1 MAGDVRSSDKVKN
14 GNMNKDKSVK
24 IGSYIGKFFLI
35 MILIF
40 IITGCIVISLL
51 AIYFLRLLSGNEALD
66 LDSYKVNY
74 TTIIYAN
81 DKSTSEPQIVQKIF
95 KNENRIWIDID
106 KMPKYLMHALIAI
119 EDQRYLQHKGVDWKR
134 TTGAFL
140 NEIFHIYGKRQGG
153 STITQQLIKNITK
166 ENEVKYERKI
176 REMLEA
182 IYLEKNY
189 SKEQIIEAYL
199 NIVYFGNGANGI
211 QAAANTYFN
220 KDAKD
225 LSLVEAVS
233 IVGITQNPAKYNP
246 FTHPEENAKR
256 RNHILKKMLELGLIK
271 DEEVYNKAVNQE
283 VRFVEQKSKGTETK
297 VQSYFVDNLVE
308 EIIDDLVAEKGYTKA
323 YAEDRLFS
331 GGFKIYST
339 LDTQIQEHLEQK
351 FEDGSAFLDSKL
363 TEKPEAAMV
372 ILDPNG
378 KILGL
383 VGGRGKKQA
392 ARVYNRATQAQRQPG
407 STMKP
412 IAIYGPAIEYDLITY
427 SSIKEDSP
435 IEVNGKKW
443 PVNYYGS
450 YRGNMTVEKAIQ
462 ISNNTIPVKIGRD
475 LTPIKSF
482 NFLTK
487 KLGMNSLVESEQIN
501 GKIFSDINLSGM
513 ALGGVTK
520 GVTVLELAGAYQI
533 YANGGYFTKP
543 YSYTKI
549 LDLKG
554 NLILE
559 KNVVPQSVISLETSV
574 IMNQL
579 LQKVINGSSGT
590 GRAAKFGS
598 LPLAGK
604 TGSTSDDKDLWFV
617 GMSPYYV
624 GVVWYG
630 YDNPKQIRYGQYP
643 TPVIWK
649 NIMEPLHRNLPNLSF
664 PTSSGVVK
672 LPYCA
677 QTGNVAGPYCPVGG
691 EGYYKS
697 SNKPSVCTV
706 HSVSASAAVVDQEQ
720 SLNPNVVQPQ
730 EGNVPASVQGQV
742 QSEAQVSV
750 PNDVS
755 NNNGDVD
762 SNEEI
767 SQN

>member
-1 MAGDVRSSDKVKN
+1 M
-14 GNMNKDKSVK
+14 M
-24 IGSYIGKFFLI
+24 
-35 MILIF
+35 LIF
-40 IITGCIVISLL
+40 IITSCIVVSLL

-66 LDSYKVNY
+66 LDSYKINY
-74 TTIIYAN
+74 TTIVYA
-81 DKSTSEPQIVQKIF
+81 DDPSTGEPQVIQKIF
-95 KNENRIWIDID
+95 KDENRIWVDID
-106 KMPKYLMHALIAI
+106 KMPKYLMQAVIAV

-134 TTGAFL
+134 TVGAFL
-140 NEIFHIYGKRQGG
+140 NEIFHIYGGRQGG

-166 ENEVKYERKI
+166 KNEVRYERKI

-182 IYLEKNY
+182 IYLEKKY

-199 NIVYFGNGANGI
+199 NIVYFGSGANGI

-225 LSLVEAVS
+225 LSLVEAAS

-246 FTHPEENAKR
+246 FTHPEENKNR
-256 RNHILKKMLELGLIK
+256 RNHILKKMLDLGLIQ
-271 DEEVYNKAVNQE
+271 DEKIYDNAIKQE
-283 VRFVEQKSKGTETK
+283 INLVEQKSDETSTK
-297 VQSYFVDNLVE
+297 VQSYFVDNLIE
-308 EIIDDLVAEKGYTKA
+308 EVIDDLVAEKGYTRA
-323 YAEDRLFS
+323 YAESQIFS
-331 GGFKIYST
+331 AGFKIFST
-339 LDTQIQEHLEQK
+339 INTKIQNQLEKK
-351 FEDGSAFLDSKL
+351 FEDGSVFLDANSS
-363 TEKPEAAMV
+363 EKPQSAMV
-372 ILDPNG
+372 ILEPNG
-378 KILGL
+378 KIVGL
-383 VGGRGKKQA
+383 IGGRGKKEA

-427 SSIKEDSP
+427 SSVWEDSP

-450 YRGNMTVEKAIQ
+450 YRGHMTVEKALQ
-462 ISNNTIPVKIGRD
+462 ISNNTIPVKIGRE
-475 LTPIKSF
+475 LTPSKSF
-482 NFLTK
+482 QFLTK
-487 KLGMNSLVESEQIN
+487 KLGIASLVESEKIGGQ
-501 GKIFSDINLSGM
+501 IFSDINLSGM

-549 LDLKG
+549 LDPKG
-554 NLILE
+554 NLVLE
-559 KNVVPQSVISLETSV
+559 KDVSQKPVISQETSM

-579 LQKVINGSSGT
+579 LQRVINGPNGT

-617 GMSPYYV
+617 GMSPYYI

-649 NIMEPLHRNLPNLSF
+649 NVMEPLHSNLSAAHF
-664 PTSSGVVK
+664 PVSSSVEK

-677 QTGNVAGPYCPVGG
+677 QTGNIASPYCPVGG

-697 SNKPSVCTV
+697 SHKPAVCTV
-706 HSVSASAAVVDQEQ
+706 HLASAETSVAPSSDADQNATQNDGQVNVEQ
-720 SLNPNVVQPQ
+720 ASEPQ
-730 EGNVPASVQGQV
+730 QSAQNDHPENSGESVQ
-742 QSEAQVSV
+742 
-750 PNDVS
+750 
-755 NNNGDVD
+755 
-762 SNEEI
+762 
-767 SQN
+767 QN

>member
-1 MAGDVRSSDKVKN
+1 MKKN
-14 GNMNKDKSVK
+14 SQTNKH
-24 IGSYIGKFFLI
+24 INIMSYIWKTLI
-35 MILIF
+35 VIILIF
-40 IITGCIVISLL
+40 VITGCIVVSLL
-51 AIYFLRLLSGNEALD
+51 SIYFLNLLSGNEALD
-66 LDSYKVNY
+66 IDNYKVNY

-81 DKSTSEPQIVQKIF
+81 DKKTGEPKEIQKIF

-106 KMPKYLMHALIAI
+106 KMPKYVMHALIAV
-119 EDQRYLQHKGVDWKR
+119 EDQRYLEHKGVDWKR
-134 TTGAFL
+134 TAGAFL
-140 NEIFHIYGKRQGG
+140 NEFLHIYGKRQGG
-153 STITQQLIKNITK
+153 STITQQLVKNITRK
-166 ENEVKYERKI
+166 NEIKYQRKI
-176 REMLEA
+176 QEILEA

-225 LSLVEAVS
+225 LSLVEAVT

-246 FTHPEENAKR
+246 FKNYEENKKR
-256 RNHILKKMLELGLIK
+256 RNYILKKMFELGLIK
-271 DEEVYNKAVNQE
+271 EEKIYEEAIEQDIELIKKEVDQDEN
-283 VRFVEQKSKGTETK
+283 K
-297 VQSYFVDNLVE
+297 VQSYFVDNLIE
-308 EIIDDLVAEKGYTKA
+308 EIIDDLVKEKGYTRA
-323 YAEDRLFS
+323 YAENQLFS

-339 LDTQIQEHLEQK
+339 VDTSIQDHLEKK
-351 FEDGSAFLDSKL
+351 FEDDNTFPVHRSDKQPQS
-363 TEKPEAAMV
+363 AMV

-383 VGGRGKKQA
+383 VGGRGKKEA
-392 ARVYNRATQAQRQPG
+392 ARIYNRATQAKRQPG

-412 IAIYGPAIEYDLITY
+412 IAVYGPAIEYDLITF
-427 SSIKEDSP
+427 SSIFEDSP
-435 IEVNGKKW
+435 IDVDGKKW
-443 PVNYYGS
+443 PRNYYGS
-450 YRGNMTVEKAIQ
+450 YYGNMTVDRALQ
-462 ISNNTIPVKIGRD
+462 ISNNTIPVKICKN

-487 KLGMNSLVESEQIN
+487 KLNITSLIEEKKVN

-513 ALGGVTK
+513 ALGGVTE
-520 GVTVLELAGAYQI
+520 GVKVLELAGAYQI

-549 LDLKG
+549 LDNKG

-559 KNVVPQSVISLETSV
+559 KDITPKSVISPETSM

-579 LQKVINGSSGT
+579 LQMVISGPSGT

-598 LPLAGK
+598 MPLAGK

-617 GMSPYYV
+617 GMSPYYI

-630 YDNPKQIRYGQYP
+630 YDDPKQVIYGQYP

-649 NIMEPLHRNLPNLSF
+649 KIMEPLHINLPSTSF
-664 PTSSGVVK
+664 PVCTEVVK
-672 LPYCA
+672 APYCS
-677 QTGNVAGPYCPVGG
+677 QTGHIAGPYCPVGG

-697 SNKPSVCTV
+697 SNKSLVCTSHV
-706 HSVSASAAVVDQEQ
+706 ASM
-720 SLNPNVVQPQ
+720 SNPNTQDNQNIQTEQTQPNQQ
-730 EGNVPASVQGQV
+730 E
-742 QSEAQVSV
+742 E
-750 PNDVS
+750 S
-755 NNNGDVD
+755 NN
-762 SNEEI
+762 
-767 SQN
+767 